1 MQDKA
6 SPRQR
11 LSRDE
16 RHTQLIETAR
26 RLVLQAGTD
35 SLTLGRLAEEA
46 GVSKPVVY
54 DHFETRNALLAALYA
69 DYDIRQSELMDR
81 GLAACP
87 ATLADRAGVIANAY
101 IDCVLTQGQEIPGVA
116 AALVGSPEMEAVI
129 RSYQGRFIAKCRE
142 ALAPFSEDG
151 SIATASLWGMM
162 GAADALSNATTYGEI
177 SKQQALDEL
186 LYTIMTMVRRETAL
200 LNTKG

>member
-1 MQDKA
+1 MQETA
-6 SPRQR
+6 SPRRR

-26 RLVLQAGTD
+26 HLVLQAGTD

-54 DHFETRNALLAALYA
+54 DHFETRNALLAALYR
-69 DYDIRQSELMDR
+69 DYDIRQSELMDS
-81 GLAACP
+81 GLSSCP
-87 ATLADRAGVIANAY
+87 ATLADRASVIANAY
-101 IDCVLTQGQEIPGVA
+101 VDCVLTQGQEIPGVA

-129 RSYQGRFIAKCRE
+129 RSYQTRFITKCHE

-151 SIATASLWGMM
+151 SIPLAALWGMM
-162 GAADALSNATTYGEI
+162 GAADALSTATAYGEI

-186 LYTIMTMVRRETAL
+186 RHTIMSMIRREPAPQ
-200 LNTKG
+200 G

>member
-1 MQDKA
+1 MQETA
-6 SPRQR
+6 SPRRR

-26 RLVLQAGTD
+26 HLVLQSGTD

-54 DHFETRNALLAALYA
+54 DHFETRNALLAALYR
-69 DYDIRQSELMDR
+69 DYDIRQSELMDS
-81 GLAACP
+81 GLSACP
-87 ATLADRAGVIANAY
+87 ATLADRASVIANAY
-101 IDCVLTQGQEIPGVA
+101 VDCVLTQGQEIPGVA

-129 RSYQGRFIAKCRE
+129 RSYQTRFIKKCRE

-151 SIATASLWGMM
+151 SIPLAALWGMM
-162 GAADALSNATTYGEI
+162 GAADALSTATAYGEI

-186 LYTIMTMVRRETAL
+186 RHTIMSMIRREPAPQ
-200 LNTKG
+200 G